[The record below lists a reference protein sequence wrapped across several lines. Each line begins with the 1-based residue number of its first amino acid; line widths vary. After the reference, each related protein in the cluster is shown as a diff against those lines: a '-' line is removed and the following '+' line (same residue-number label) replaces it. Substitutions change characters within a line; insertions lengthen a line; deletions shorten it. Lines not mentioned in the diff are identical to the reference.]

1 MHAVTHTKRAW
12 QAERDLTRLWQES
25 ESIHRHHSRSV
36 HCVGTH
42 LAMNSSLLQRRL
54 SLLTDQ
60 ERSGVGQKKDG
71 RKVEMTEEGRSIQ
84 KMDEMQVMTDELWL
98 SGRDRQKHS
107 ICPPLHCDN
116 KSLLSKSTNIMRNE
130 VLKTVKKM

>member
-12 QAERDLTRLWQES
+12 QAESDLTRLWQES

-36 HCVGTH
+36 RCVGTH

-71 RKVEMTEEGRSIQ
+71 RKVEMKEEGRSIQ
-84 KMDEMQVMTDELWL
+84 KMDEMQVMMDELWL
-98 SGRDRQKHS
+98 SGGDRQKHS
-107 ICPPLHCDN
+107 ICPPLRCDN
-116 KSLLSKSTNIMRNE
+116 
-130 VLKTVKKM
+130 

>member
-12 QAERDLTRLWQES
+12 QAESDLTRLWQES

-60 ERSGVGQKKDG
+60 ERKENTGGEVGWD
-71 RKVEMTEEGRSIQ
+71 RKRMEERW
-84 KMDEMQVMTDELWL
+84 K
-98 SGRDRQKHS
+98 
-107 ICPPLHCDN
+107 
-116 KSLLSKSTNIMRNE
+116 
-130 VLKTVKKM
+130 